1 MIVVINMDTGTIHN
15 NKNSTIYFIDVCD
28 DIDSIVH
35 SFYYILR
42 IVVDDR
48 DILKHALLLSNE
60 NMLSNLSTLM
70 LIHILISIFS

>member
-1 MIVVINMDTGTIHN
+1 MVVINMDAGTIHN

-48 DILKHALLLSNE
+48 DILKHALLLSNG
-60 NMLSNLSTLM
+60 NMLSNQSTLM